1 MRDPQ
6 AHPESF
12 APHGATAITAAIT
25 ALVAGLLTGI
35 AGILWVLYTIAGIED
50 QAREAPT
57 EISRSTDLVVV
68 GIVAAVIG
76 PAWVVGG
83 FLLLTY
89 MQTGRVLLIL
99 ASGAALV
106 GSVVQLVNRGFAF
119 LYIPIAVSLL
129 IFILCAV
136 PATGRW
142 IVSEQLEPNPDVG
155 HDA

>member
-6 AHPESF
+6 AKPESF
-12 APHGATAITAAIT
+12 GPHGATAIAAAIT
-25 ALVAGLLTGI
+25 ALIVGLLAGI

-57 EISRSTDLVVV
+57 EISPSSDLLAM

-76 PAWVVGG
+76 LAWIVGG
-83 FLLLTY
+83 FLLLMY
-89 MQTGRVLLIL
+89 MRTGRVLLIL
-99 ASGAALV
+99 ASGVALV

-119 LYIPIAVSLL
+119 LYMPIAVSLL
-129 IFILCAV
+129 ILILCAV

-142 IVSEQLEPNPDVG
+142 IVSEHLEPNPDVG

>member
-6 AHPESF
+6 ANPESF
-12 APHGATAITAAIT
+12 GPHGATAIAAAIT
-25 ALVAGLLTGI
+25 ALIVGLLAGI

-57 EISRSTDLVVV
+57 EISPSSDLVAM

-83 FLLLTY
+83 FLLLMY
-89 MQTGRVLLIL
+89 MRTGRVLLIL

-119 LYIPIAVSLL
+119 LYMPIAVSLL
-129 IFILCAV
+129 ILILCAV

-142 IVSEQLEPNPDVG
+142 IVSEQPEPNRDVG
-155 HDA
+155 NDV

>member
-6 AHPESF
+6 ANPESF
-12 APHGATAITAAIT
+12 GPHGATAIAAAIT
-25 ALVAGLLTGI
+25 ALIAGLLTGI
-35 AGILWVLYTIAGIED
+35 AGIMWVLYTIAGIED

-57 EISRSTDLVVV
+57 EISRSSDLVVM

-76 PAWVVGG
+76 LAWVVGG
-83 FLLLTY
+83 FLLLMY

-119 LYIPIAVSLL
+119 LYMPIAVSLL
-129 IFILCAV
+129 ILFLCAV